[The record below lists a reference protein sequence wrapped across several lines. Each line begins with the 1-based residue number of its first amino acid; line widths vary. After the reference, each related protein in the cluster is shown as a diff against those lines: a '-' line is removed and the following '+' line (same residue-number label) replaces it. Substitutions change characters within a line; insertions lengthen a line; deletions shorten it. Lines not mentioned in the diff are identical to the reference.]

1 MKCGS
6 VTAKLIAFVLA
17 GTIFGFG
24 VLPALACTAMVF
36 RAQDGTGI
44 YARTMEWGASDL
56 KSELVLVPR
65 NMTFASALG
74 AGETGMVWN
83 NLYGFVG
90 VNAAGLPYAADGM
103 NEVGLTV
110 GVLFFPGFAEFQQ
123 PSAAQ
128 QSMTMNSLDVANYLL
143 GNFKTVEEVRQAMPK
158 IRVVR
163 NADIEK
169 EFGSPVP
176 IHHIVTDATGASIVI
191 EYTKDG
197 TLSIFD
203 NNVGAM
209 TNSPS
214 YDWHLL
220 NLRNYA
226 NLTPRGAPDNRNI
239 NGVSLAPFG
248 AGSGMLGLPG
258 DFTPPSRFIRAV
270 AFVNSMEPVEDAAQ
284 AVNAAATMLNNFDI
298 PKGLVREGA
307 TTEDYHLG
315 YTQWSVIA
323 DMSHKVYYYW
333 TMYDRRMRSVDLAK
347 LNFDTKKVSGFP
359 LDRVRTE
366 DIEDRS
372 SDFSR

>member
-307 TTEDYHLG
+307 TTRTITSD
-315 YTQWSVIA
+315 I
-323 DMSHKVYYYW
+323 
-333 TMYDRRMRSVDLAK
+333 RS
-347 LNFDTKKVSGFP
+347 GP
-359 LDRVRTE
+359 
-366 DIEDRS
+366 S
-372 SDFSR
+372 SLT